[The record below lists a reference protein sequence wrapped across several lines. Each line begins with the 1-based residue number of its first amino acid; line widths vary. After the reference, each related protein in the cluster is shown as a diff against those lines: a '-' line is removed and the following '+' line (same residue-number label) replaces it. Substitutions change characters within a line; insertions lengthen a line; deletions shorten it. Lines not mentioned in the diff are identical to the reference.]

1 MFAPQWE
8 GGIIYNTNQ
17 GWSTRIFKSLKNEIK
32 SDRCVTILFVRK
44 ASLRKKCDHMS
55 IDDYAIL
62 PCMVF
67 CKHKTNEE
75 KQHGLGLHTGLEMEK
90 TPSYG
95 WITGIR

>member
-1 MFAPQWE
+1 MRDNLICA
-8 GGIIYNTNQ
+8 Q
-17 GWSTRIFKSLKNEIK
+17 GQFTQGQKKKKE
-32 SDRCVTILFVRK
+32 
-44 ASLRKKCDHMS
+44 KCDHMS
-55 IDDYAIL
+55 IDDYAIVL

-75 KQHGLGLHTGLEMEK
+75 KQRGLGLHTGLEMEK